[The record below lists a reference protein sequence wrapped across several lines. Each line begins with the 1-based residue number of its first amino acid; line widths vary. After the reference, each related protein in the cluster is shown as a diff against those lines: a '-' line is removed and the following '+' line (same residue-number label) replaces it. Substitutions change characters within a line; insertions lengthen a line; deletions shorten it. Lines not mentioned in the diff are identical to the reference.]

1 MAVTSLW
8 AIHADSSRGTG
19 TVIKQLTDYAS
30 NEEKTNPEWMK
41 QQEQQMAPA
50 PVTEADREETLHKV
64 VHYVS
69 DKNEGMQFVT
79 GVNCTPN
86 HVVEEMLRTRSRFS
100 PRGNRI
106 LYHGYQSFAP
116 GEVTPEQAHRI
127 GVQLAE
133 QLWGDRFEVLV
144 ATHLDREHLHNH
156 LVINAVSF
164 SDGKKFRWDTEYPRM
179 QKLSDELCRKE
190 QLSVVT
196 DPNMDGG
203 HHRGAIRASQ
213 EGRYTITSIALEDL
227 DCCIA
232 EADSFEHFMSLMQSK
247 GYRMD
252 FSHKYLRLIPPG
264 RKAIRIDRRFGED
277 YSLEGIKARIEQSV
291 SQRLPEGYVPDPDAR
306 VHTQIPPR
314 EKYEPFGSINKPPVP
329 AEKKAMLETVGA
341 LTGRTA
347 PASHRRPVRG
357 YHLVYV
363 RFFVR
368 IGYPR
373 KSLRRIARTHYLLR
387 EELTK
392 LDRYIE
398 EGRLLIREGIETDKD
413 LERYRT
419 REDAWIHGLKDQQKH
434 LQNQLRRCKPETE
447 ADLRTQLQKVNST
460 LAVLRKEAGILS
472 RVEKRVVD
480 MQRRMEQAEQSAAGN
495 GEFKQNINGQRHG
508 LY

>member
-8 AIHADSSRGTG
+8 AVHADGGRGTG
-19 TVIKQLTDYAS
+19 TVIKKLTEYAA
-30 NEEKTNPEWMK
+30 NEEKTTDWMK
-41 QQEQQMAPA
+41 EQESAPEPS

-79 GVNCTPN
+79 GINCTPN

-127 GVQLAE
+127 GVQLVE

-164 SDGKKFRWDTEYPRM
+164 SDGKKFRWDTEYPKM
-179 QKLSDELCRKE
+179 QKASDELCRRE
-190 QLSVVT
+190 RLSVVT

-203 HHRGAIRASQ
+203 HHRGAVRATA
-213 EGRYTITSIALEDL
+213 EGRYSITSIAVEDL
-227 DCCIA
+227 DCCIGEA
-232 EADSFEHFMSLMQSK
+232 ESFEHFMELMQQK
-247 GYRMD
+247 GYRLD
-252 FSHKYLRLIPPG
+252 FSRKYLRLIPPG

-277 YSLEGIKARIEQSV
+277 YTIEGIKARIEQSIIRRMSGGSV
-291 SQRLPEGYVPDPDAR
+291 TDPHNRSQERQP
-306 VHTQIPPR
+306 
-314 EKYEPFGSINKPPVP
+314 YEPYGSISKPPVP
-329 AEKKAMLETVGA
+329 AEKKAILETVGA
-341 LTGRTA
+341 LTGRTS
-347 PASHRRPVRG
+347 PAAHRRSMRG
-357 YHLVYV
+357 YQIVYV
-363 RFFVR
+363 RFLVR
-368 IGYPR
+368 IGYPK
-373 KSLRRIARTHYLLR
+373 KSPRRIARTHYLLR

-398 EGRLLIREGIETDKD
+398 ESRLLIREGIETDKD
-413 LERYRT
+413 LMRYRSQ
-419 REDAWIHGLKDQQKH
+419 EDEWIQGLKDQQKH
-434 LQNQLRRCKPETE
+434 LQNRIRRCSPEE
-447 ADLRTQLQKVNST
+447 APVLRAK
-460 LAVLRKEAGILS
+460 LADTKAKLTVLRKDAGILS

-480 MQRRMEQAEQSAAGN
+480 MQRRMEQAEQSAAGS
-495 GEFKQNINGQRHG
+495 EERTEQASAARRK
-508 LY
+508 YP